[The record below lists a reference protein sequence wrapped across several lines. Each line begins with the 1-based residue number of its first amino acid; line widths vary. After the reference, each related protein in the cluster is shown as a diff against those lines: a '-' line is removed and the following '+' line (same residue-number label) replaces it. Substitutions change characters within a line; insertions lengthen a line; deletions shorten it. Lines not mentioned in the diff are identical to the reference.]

1 MINPKPFDS
10 DELYDDCNSD
20 PKQVKCFCGEVAFT
34 VFNGRVRMARECAC
48 NDCYQ
53 HMKWCRA
60 VGGPDVPPIPH
71 GGYWDNDIQ
80 LDRGEENLMV
90 VMLRESGRSRRL
102 VAKCCHSTLLIDHP
116 SYKGIQFLLFENAC
130 KIPWDNDLDPPTV
143 TRLPSDR
150 IFMKDWDGSR
160 GELPEFIGDP
170 ERVVERAGLP
180 FTHKTNRQNIDNPL
194 GETCQSLF
202 SRLPWFTL
210 EIEEGLIPTDRS
222 GWPNL
227 KPIEVRHS
235 S

>member
-20 PKQVKCFCGEVAFT
+20 PKQVTCFCGDVAFT

-90 VMLRESGRSRRL
+90 VMMRESGRSRRL
-102 VAKCCHSTLLIDHP
+102 VAKCCYSMLIIDHP
-116 SYKGIQFLLFENAC
+116 SNKQFSFLLFENAC
-130 KIPWDNDLDPPTV
+130 KIPWVNQTDPPSV
-143 TRLPSDR
+143 TGLFADR
-150 IFMKDWDGSR
+150 IFMSDWDDLR
-160 GELPEFIGDP
+160 GELLEFKGDP
-170 ERVVERAGLP
+170 LRIDQGCCHP
-180 FTHKTNRQNIDNPL
+180 FTEKTNRQSIDNPL
-194 GETCQSLF
+194 GGTC
-202 SRLPWFTL
+202 
-210 EIEEGLIPTDRS
+210 
-222 GWPNL
+222 
-227 KPIEVRHS
+227 
-235 S
+235 